1 MNSATAE
8 RIELNGA
15 PVSVGDLAFL
25 VQTNY
30 GHFTSMPVRGCRVRG
45 LDLHL
50 DRLIGATQELF
61 GCELDRGKLRA
72 WLRQAVGADVR
83 PLSVRVN
90 VFSRALDRAHMNDPA
105 APDVLVS
112 VRAAPPSAVRPVRL
126 KTFRYQRDAA
136 TIKHV
141 GTFPLFHYRRL
152 AQQAGFD
159 DALFVAANSTIC
171 EASVW
176 NIGFH
181 DASGIVWPEGPQL
194 DGISMQ
200 LLQAGLV
207 RRGVSGTKRPVQLE
221 EVTSFRAAFLTN
233 TTTAVCPVVGIDA
246 VEIPVD
252 GALTALLEDCH
263 ESNPWQDI

>member
-1 MNSATAE
+1 MNSAAE

-15 PVSVGDLAFL
+15 PASVGDLAFL

-30 GHFTSMPVRGCRVRG
+30 GHFTSMPVRECRVRG

-50 DRLIGATQELF
+50 DRLVDATHELF
-61 GCELDRGKLRA
+61 GHKLDRDTLRA
-72 WLRQAVGADVR
+72 WLHQAIGADTR

-90 VFSRALDRAHMNDPA
+90 VFSRALDRARMNNPA

-112 VRAAPPSAVRPVRL
+112 VRAARTSAVMPVRL
-126 KTFRYQRDAA
+126 KPFRYQRDTA

-159 DALFVAANSTIC
+159 DALFVDGDGAIC
-171 EASVW
+171 EASLW
-176 NIGFH
+176 NIGLH
-181 DASGIVWPEGPQL
+181 DGSGIVWPEGPQL
-194 DGISMQ
+194 DGIGMQ

-207 RRGVSGTKRPVQLE
+207 RRGVSSSRRPVKIA
-221 EVTSFRAAFLTN
+221 EVTDFRAAFLTN
-233 TTTAVCPVVGIDA
+233 TTTAVCPVARIDA

-252 GALTALLEDCH
+252 ETLIRLLVDCH
-263 ESNPWQDI
+263 ESNPWDAV